1 MKFVLEIGD
10 KEKSKVEFSRNWFT
24 GAMKIFVDGR
34 RVAHQSPLSPATH
47 YSVLLKRHYEFE
59 VGKAEKHKVVL
70 ENERPLLLAGF
81 RALTYRVFVD
91 RQLVYEQSGY

>member
-1 MKFVLEIGD
+1 MKFALEIGD
-10 KEKSKVEFSRNWFT
+10 REKSKVEFSRNWFT
-24 GAMKIFVDGR
+24 GAMQILVDGL

-47 YSVLLKRHYEFE
+47 FGVKLKRHYEFE

-81 RALTYRVFVD
+81 RAHTYRVFVD
-91 RQLVYEQSGY
+91 GQLVHQRSGY